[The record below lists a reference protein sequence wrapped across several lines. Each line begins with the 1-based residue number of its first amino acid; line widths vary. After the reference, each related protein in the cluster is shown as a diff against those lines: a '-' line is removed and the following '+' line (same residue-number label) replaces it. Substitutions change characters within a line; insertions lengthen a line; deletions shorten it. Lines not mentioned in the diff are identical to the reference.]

1 MNGGENMGDV
11 EKALQTFYSMKL
23 KDIMPSIPSMP
34 IVTADSPIV
43 DVLKLLRTRHHVW
56 VVNNRDEMKLEGVI
70 RYLDV
75 LSILLPPENTKA
87 RLGNISTVF
96 KSILGGAEKASDVM
110 ERNVMTIDENAT
122 VMDALTKMRRYKVQI
137 LAIVDENNILEG
149 EISLRL
155 LIDEF
160 LRLMRVGG
168 VQWLQNGSSSPL
180 E

>member
-1 MNGGENMGDV
+1 MKDV
-11 EKALQTFYSMKL
+11 ERALQTFYSMKL
-23 KDIMPSIPSMP
+23 RDIMPSITSMP
-34 IVTADSPIV
+34 IVTVDSPIV

-56 VVNNRDEMKLEGVI
+56 VVNNKDEMKLEGVI

-75 LSILLPPENTKA
+75 MCILLPPENTKA

-110 ERNVMTIDENAT
+110 ERNVMTIDEDAT
-122 VMDALTKMRRYKVQI
+122 VLDALTRMRRYKVQI
-137 LAIVDENNILEG
+137 LAIVDESNALRG

-160 LRLMRVGG
+160 LRLMKVGG
-168 VQWLQNGSSSPL
+168 VQWLQSGSSSHS

>member
-1 MNGGENMGDV
+1 MKDV
-11 EKALQTFYSMKL
+11 ERALQTFYSMKL
-23 KDIMPSIPSMP
+23 KNIMPSITSMP
-34 IVTADSPIV
+34 IVTVDSPIV

-56 VVNNRDEMKLEGVI
+56 VVNNKEEMRLEGVI

-75 LSILLPPENTKA
+75 MCILLPPENTKA
-87 RLGNISTVF
+87 RLGNISMVF

-122 VMDALTKMRRYKVQI
+122 VLDALTRMRRYKVQI
-137 LAIVDENNILEG
+137 LAIVNEDNILRG

-160 LRLMRVGG
+160 LRLMKVGG
-168 VQWLQNGSSSPL
+168 VRWLQSGSSSPL

>member
-1 MNGGENMGDV
+1 MGDV

-75 LSILLPPENTKA
+75 LSILLP
-87 RLGNISTVF
+87 
-96 KSILGGAEKASDVM
+96 
-110 ERNVMTIDENAT
+110 
-122 VMDALTKMRRYKVQI
+122 
-137 LAIVDENNILEG
+137 
-149 EISLRL
+149 
-155 LIDEF
+155 
-160 LRLMRVGG
+160 
-168 VQWLQNGSSSPL
+168 
-180 E
+180 

>member
-1 MNGGENMGDV
+1 MNDV
-11 EKALQTFYSMKL
+11 ERALQTFYSMKL
-23 KDIMPSIPSMP
+23 KNIMPSVASMP
-34 IVTADSPIV
+34 IVTVDSPII

-56 VVNNRDEMKLEGVI
+56 VVNNKKEMKLEGVI

-75 LSILLPPENTKA
+75 ICILLPPENTKA

-110 ERNVMTIDENAT
+110 ERNVMTIDEDAT
-122 VMDALTKMRRYKVQI
+122 VLDALTKMRRYRVQI
-137 LAIVDENNILEG
+137 LAIVDENNILRG

-160 LRLMRVGG
+160 LRLMKVGG
-168 VQWLQNGSSSPL
+168 VQWLQNGSSSPS

>member
-1 MNGGENMGDV
+1 MKDV
-11 EKALQTFYSMKL
+11 ERALQTFYSMKL
-23 KDIMPSIPSMP
+23 RNIMPSIASMP
-34 IVTADSPIV
+34 IVTVDSPIV

-56 VVNNRDEMKLEGVI
+56 VVNNKEEMKLEGVI

-75 LSILLPPENTKA
+75 MCILLPPENTKA

-110 ERNVMTIDENAT
+110 ERNVMTIDEDAT
-122 VMDALTKMRRYKVQI
+122 VLDALTRMRRYKVQI
-137 LAIVDENNILEG
+137 LAIVNENNILRG

-160 LRLMRVGG
+160 LRLMKVGG
-168 VQWLQNGSSSPL
+168 VQWLQSGSSSPL

>member
-1 MNGGENMGDV
+1 MSDV
-11 EKALQTFYSMKL
+11 ERALQTFYSMKL
-23 KDIMPSIPSMP
+23 KDIMPSIALMP
-34 IVTADSPIV
+34 IVTADSPII

-56 VVNNRDEMKLEGVI
+56 VVNNREEMKLEGVI

-75 LSILLPPENTKA
+75 MCILLPPENTKA
-87 RLGNISTVF
+87 MFGNISAVF

-110 ERNVMTIDENAT
+110 ERNVMTIDEDAT
-122 VMDALTKMRRYKVQI
+122 VLDALTKMWRYKVQI
-137 LAIVDENNILEG
+137 LAIVDENNILRG

-160 LRLMRVGG
+160 LRLMKVGG
-168 VQWLQNGSSSPL
+168 VQWLQSGSSSPS

>member
-1 MNGGENMGDV
+1 MKDV
-11 EKALQTFYSMKL
+11 ERALQTFYSMKL
-23 KDIMPSIPSMP
+23 RNIMPSIASMP
-34 IVTADSPIV
+34 IVTVDSPIV

-56 VVNNRDEMKLEGVI
+56 VVNNKEEMKLEGVI

-75 LSILLPPENTKA
+75 MCILLPPENTKT

-110 ERNVMTIDENAT
+110 ERNVMTIDEDAT
-122 VMDALTKMRRYKVQI
+122 VLDALTRMRRYKVQI
-137 LAIVDENNILEG
+137 LAIVNENNILRG

-160 LRLMRVGG
+160 LRLMKVGG
-168 VQWLQNGSSSPL
+168 VQWLQSGSSSPL